1 MFAFSWVP
9 ASSLR
14 GLLMTETDRQSR
26 RPLGSPTRGTCSPRH
41 LAMRPRKEKRGWG
54 REERR
59 PAVAA
64 HLAGGSPLT
73 AGGRA
78 GAGVPPGGDAHPERL
93 GPLPPNGLSGPETG
107 VGFRCELLGGQRPLV
122 PRRLTADV
130 RPSPSTVP
138 GSVPRL
144 AGSGAFSGR
153 QSFGSASLREPE
165 ARTAVLPV
173 VTSQCL
179 WLNKMLVPNEGLRG
193 AQAQAHS

>member
-1 MFAFSWVP
+1 M
-9 ASSLR
+9 
-14 GLLMTETDRQSR
+14 
-26 RPLGSPTRGTCSPRH
+26 
-41 LAMRPRKEKRGWG
+41 
-54 REERR
+54 
-59 PAVAA
+59 
-64 HLAGGSPLT
+64 
-73 AGGRA
+73 
-78 GAGVPPGGDAHPERL
+78 
-93 GPLPPNGLSGPETG
+93 
-107 VGFRCELLGGQRPLV
+107 

-144 AGSGAFSGR
+144 ARSGAFSGR

-179 WLNKMLVPNEGLRG
+179 WLNKMLVPNEGLKG